1 MLTYFGT
8 AAAVV
13 VAAVAFAAVVVVA
26 LAVVVA
32 VALVVA
38 QLLTDVNMTGRKKL
52 KNGRKYQFSNI

>member
-13 VAAVAFAAVVVVA
+13 VVA
-26 LAVVVA
+26 LALVVA

-38 QLLTDVNMTGRKKL
+38 PLLTDVNMTGRKKL